1 MTGPDRAAAGRTIEV
16 ALEIGAPVEAVW
28 RALAEAEEIQR
39 WFAPEAEVSP
49 GPGGSI
55 LWKWQEIL
63 WKSQIEAWEP
73 GRRLRLVYDS
83 SAKETGG
90 PAGPTTLA
98 MDFLIE
104 PRGAGVVLR
113 LVHSGFGHG
122 AGWDEEY
129 DGVRRGWAYE
139 LRSLRH
145 YLENHLGERRRLAW
159 ARVPTRATDAE
170 AWLRL
175 AGPAGLLPIASPRE
189 LAEDSRYSLAAAT
202 GDRFEGKVLLHAP
215 GKEFGAT
222 VEGLGNSLLRVALE
236 TCGSGPEAWIWLAAW
251 RLPESEVE
259 AFAARWQQQ
268 LAACFAESARAREWP
283 ATILPE
289 AKR

>member
-1 MTGPDRAAAGRTIEV
+1 MTVPNRAAAGRTIEV
-16 ALEIGAPVEAVW
+16 ALEIRAPVDAVW
-28 RALAEAEEIQR
+28 HALAEAEEIQR
-39 WFAPEAEVSP
+39 WFAPEAEVES

-63 WKSQIEAWEP
+63 WKSEIEAWEP

-90 PAGPTTLA
+90 PAGPMTLA

-104 PRGAGVVLR
+104 PRGTGVVLR

-145 YLENHLGERRRLAW
+145 YLENHLGERRRMAW
-159 ARVPTRATDAE
+159 ARVPIPATDAE
-170 AWLRL
+170 AWSRL
-175 AGPAGLLPIASPRE
+175 AGPAGLLPIASQSE
-189 LAEDSRYSLAAAT
+189 LTEGTRYSLAAAT
-202 GDRFEGKVLLHAP
+202 GDFFEGRVLLHVP

-222 VEGLGNSLLRVALE
+222 VENLGNSLLRVALE
-236 TCGSGPEAWIWLAAW
+236 TCGSGPEAWVWLAAW
-251 RLPESEVE
+251 RLPESEVK
-259 AFAARWQQQ
+259 AFAARWQKQ
-268 LAACFAESARAREWP
+268 LAASFADSAPTRAG
-283 ATILPE
+283 A
-289 AKR
+289 